1 MSTIRLL
8 ETKVVKFGGSVL
20 DDEKAINQ
28 VAALIKETTKQG
40 VGVVVVVS
48 AMKGVTDQL
57 LAASK
62 RENPHIEP
70 HLLDELLSSGEKTS
84 ARLVAAALAG
94 FELQSVVVD
103 PDTPY
108 WPIITDDRHTDAN
121 PMVEETR
128 AKALQL
134 IMPLLSAGK
143 VPVVCG
149 FLGKTVDGK
158 TTTMGRGGSDTT
170 AVLLGNCLNAKEVI
184 LVKDVEG
191 VYSSD
196 PAKVTNPQFIES
208 LNGEEA
214 EMLAAGGA
222 KFLHVKALRYQSP
235 GLKIRVTNLDRLDS
249 GTVIKGELSPVQVEK
264 STEGVSMITLVGLDP
279 ERAESIISAAQAVRQ
294 AQGELLALSL
304 EANAAIFYV
313 SGGKNVL
320 DAVHSVLV
328 GDRIG
333 KAVSEFGHLSM
344 ISVKGAALE
353 TEKGVVQRITRPL
366 AQTSINVYG
375 IVTIL
380 SSVLVFV
387 SSEQA
392 DMALKLVREAMMPWT
407 ERKPSIGTREGIS
420 V

>member
-1 MSTIRLL
+1 MSTTKLL

-28 VAALIKETTKQG
+28 VASLIKETTKQG
-40 VGVVVVVS
+40 LGVVVVVS
-48 AMKGVTDQL
+48 AMKGVTDQI
-57 LAASK
+57 LALSK
-62 RENPHIEP
+62 RDNPGIEP

-84 ARLVAAALAG
+84 ARLVAAALASFG
-94 FELQSVVVD
+94 LQSVVVD

-108 WPIITDDRHTDAN
+108 WPIITDERHTDAN
-121 PMVEETR
+121 PIVEDTR
-128 AKALQL
+128 EKTIQL
-134 IMPLLSAGK
+134 IMPLLAAGK

-149 FLGKTVDGK
+149 FLGKTRDGK

-196 PAKVTNPQFIES
+196 PDKVTNPQFIES

-222 KFLHVKALRYQSP
+222 KFLHVKALRYQSS
-235 GLKIRVTNLDRLDS
+235 GLKIRVTNLEKLDS
-249 GTVIKGELSPVQVEK
+249 GTIIKGELSPVQVEK
-264 STEGVSMITLVGLDP
+264 STEGVSMITLVGLNP
-279 ERAESIISAAQAVRQ
+279 EKAESIISAAQAVRE

-320 DAVHSVLV
+320 DGVHTALV
-328 GDRIG
+328 ENHIG
-333 KAVSEFGHLSM
+333 KAVSEFANLSM
-344 ISVKGAALE
+344 VSVKGGKLE
-353 TEKGVVQRITRPL
+353 TEKGVVQRITQPL
-366 AQTSINVYG
+366 AQASINVYG

-380 SSVLVFV
+380 SSVRVFV

-392 DMALKLVREAMMPWT
+392 DKALNLVREAMMPLD
-407 ERKPSIGTREGIS
+407 RKPPKGGAGEGS
-420 V
+420 N